1 MSIRELIE
9 LILDANDG
17 DWELTKDDIDN
28 FYVQFKLSAYQLV
41 AEFEEFALENDRCP
55 DCGHELG
62 FYTYTEDRGECQG
75 IPVKEIMHECYC
87 PKCDYGGDE

>member
-9 LILDANDG
+9 LILDANGG
-17 DWELTKDDIDN
+17 DWEQTKDDIDS
-28 FYVQFKLSAYQLV
+28 FFIQFKLSAYQLV
-41 AEFEEFALENDRCP
+41 AEFKEFALENDRCP

-75 IPVKEIMHECYC
+75 IPVKEVMHERYC
-87 PKCDYGGDE
+87 VNCDGGDE

>member
-9 LILDANDG
+9 LILDANGG
-17 DWELTKDDIDN
+17 DLEQTKDDIDS
-28 FYVQFKLSAYQLV
+28 FFIQFKLSAYQLV
-41 AEFEEFALENDRCP
+41 AEFKEFALENDRCP

-75 IPVKEIMHECYC
+75 IPVKEVMHERYC
-87 PKCDYGGDE
+87 VNCDGGDE

>member
-9 LILDANDG
+9 LILDANGG
-17 DWELTKDDIDN
+17 DWVQTKDDIDN
-28 FYVQFKLSAYQLV
+28 FFVQFKLSAYQLV
-41 AEFEEFALENDRCP
+41 AEFKEFALENDRCP

-75 IPVKEIMHECYC
+75 IPVKEIMHERYC
-87 PKCDYGGDE
+87 NNCDGGIE

>member
-9 LILDANDG
+9 LILDANGG
-17 DWELTKDDIDN
+17 DWVQTKDDIDS
-28 FYVQFKLSAYQLV
+28 FFIQFKLSAYQLV
-41 AEFEEFALENDRCP
+41 AEFKEFALENDRCP

-75 IPVKEIMHECYC
+75 IPVKEVMHERYC
-87 PKCDYGGDE
+87 VNCDGGDE

>member
-9 LILDANDG
+9 LILDANGG
-17 DWELTKDDIDN
+17 DWEQTKDDIDS
-28 FYVQFKLSAYQLV
+28 FFIQFKLSAYQLV
-41 AEFEEFALENDRCP
+41 AEFKEFALENDRCP

-75 IPVKEIMHECYC
+75 IPVKEIMHERYC
-87 PKCDYGGDE
+87 VNCDGGDE

>member
-9 LILDANDG
+9 LILDANGG
-17 DWELTKDDIDN
+17 DWVQTKDDIDN
-28 FYVQFKLSAYQLV
+28 FFVQFKLSAYQLV
-41 AEFEEFALENDRCP
+41 AEFKEFALENDRCP

-75 IPVKEIMHECYC
+75 IPVKEVMHERYC
-87 PKCDYGGDE
+87 VNCDGGGE

>member
-9 LILDANDG
+9 LILDANGG

-28 FYVQFKLSAYQLV
+28 FFVQFKLSAYQLV

-55 DCGHELG
+55 DCGHELE

-75 IPVKEIMHECYC
+75 IPVKEIMHEGYC
-87 PKCDYGGDE
+87 PNCAYGDDE